1 MGSGFKVVRL
11 FGIDISVAPS
21 WLLIFALV
29 TWSVATG
36 WFNLNGWST
45 ATLWVVS
52 VVAALLFFA
61 SVLVH
66 ELAHSF
72 VARAQGIPV
81 RGITLWMLGGVST
94 IESEATSPGRE
105 ALLAGIGPAS
115 SLALGVACW
124 YAGHAIDTSSIARAV
139 LIYLGF
145 INLVL
150 AVFNMVPG
158 FPLDGSKVLHAALWG
173 ITHDVLKA
181 TRWAARAGVVIGALM
196 IAYGLYSLLG
206 RGALFSGYIGPLWF
220 AFIGFFVFQASQ
232 MAGRQS
238 RAESSLTGVRVGELM
253 ALPPTWIPGDITL
266 RKAANDYFAPLGARC
281 LPVQDDHGTL
291 EGIDL
296 PVRSAARRSE
306 RLGRRSGAGRDDRRR
321 APAHDLARR
330 VGRDGPAPPGHDR
343 DRAARR
349 CPGRS
354 LSGIHRRHE
363 HRALHADRP
372 GSAPRR
378 ARRRRPVGPDDPV
391 VADRQRRSIRADPSP
406 GAMAA

>member
-11 FGIDISVAPS
+11 FGIDISVTPS

-238 RAESSLTGVRVGELM
+238 RAESGLTGVRVGELM

-291 EGIDL
+291 EGMICLSDL
-296 PVRSAARRSE
+296 QRVDQSAWGVDQVQDAMTDAARLPMISPDESAAT
-306 RLGRRSGAGRDDRRR
+306 
-321 APAHDLARR
+321 
-330 VGRDGPAPPGHDR
+330 
-343 DRAARR
+343 
-349 CPGRS
+349 
-354 LSGIHRRHE
+354 
-363 HRALHADRP
+363 ALHRLATTATEQLAVVQDGRFL
-372 GSAPRR
+372 GFIDGMSIGRYMQTGQAPRR
-378 ARRRRPVGPDDPV
+378 AAHDGVGL
-391 VADRQRRSIRADPSP
+391 
-406 GAMAA
+406 

>member
-1 MGSGFKVVRL
+1 MGSGFKVARL
-11 FGIDISVAPS
+11 FGIDISITPS

-29 TWSVATG
+29 TWTVGTQ
-36 WFNLNGWST
+36 WFQLEGWST

-52 VVAALLFFA
+52 VVAALLFFV

-115 SLALGVACW
+115 SLAIGLVCW
-124 YAGHAIDTSSIARAV
+124 YAGHAIVGSSIAHAV

-173 ITHDVLKA
+173 ITRDVLKA
-181 TRWAARAGVVIGALM
+181 TRWAARAGLVIGALM
-196 IAYGLYSLLG
+196 IAYGLYSVFG
-206 RGALFSGYIGPLWF
+206 FGAAFSGYIGPLWF
-220 AFIGFFVFQASQ
+220 ALIGFFVLQASQ
-232 MAGRQS
+232 VAGRQS
-238 RAESSLTGVRVGELM
+238 RAESTLTGVRVGELM
-253 ALPPTWIPGDITL
+253 SLPPTWIPGDITL

-281 LPVQDDHGTL
+281 LPVQDDYGAL
-291 EGIDL
+291 EGMICLSDL
-296 PVRSAARRSE
+296 QRVEQSAWGVDQVQDAMTGAAHLQTISPDESAATALH
-306 RLGRRSGAGRDDRRR
+306 RLATTATEQLAVVQDGRFLGFIDGMSIGLFMQTGQTPPR
-321 APAHDLARR
+321 AAHDG
-330 VGRDGPAPPGHDR
+330 VG
-343 DRAARR
+343 
-349 CPGRS
+349 
-354 LSGIHRRHE
+354 
-363 HRALHADRP
+363 
-372 GSAPRR
+372 
-378 ARRRRPVGPDDPV
+378 V
-391 VADRQRRSIRADPSP
+391 
-406 GAMAA
+406 